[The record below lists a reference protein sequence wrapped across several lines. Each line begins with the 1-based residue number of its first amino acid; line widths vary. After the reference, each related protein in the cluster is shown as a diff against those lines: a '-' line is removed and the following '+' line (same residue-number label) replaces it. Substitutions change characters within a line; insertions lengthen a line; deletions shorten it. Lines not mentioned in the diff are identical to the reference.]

1 MTRRRCVQTL
11 SLPEESCLLGLSTP
25 GARFTTEQL
34 LFPRAQTP
42 HRTYFV
48 TSSRP
53 CVNKSRLRGRIG
65 NPVAVYTLRRVRL
78 PRIVVARVVRGQAP
92 MGGVRSFRISLRAK
106 TGSRILKAHCTA
118 HLRFES
124 WETEDFLAS
133 FKKLHNPPLSSTTL
147 LSGLL

>member
-53 CVNKSRLRGRIG
+53 CVNKSRLRGSYRQSCRCVHVTTG
-65 NPVAVYTLRRVRL
+65 TLTTDCRRSSGSWTGTNGRGSQL
-78 PRIVVARVVRGQAP
+78 PN
-92 MGGVRSFRISLRAK
+92 F
-106 TGSRILKAHCTA
+106 
-118 HLRFES
+118 
-124 WETEDFLAS
+124 
-133 FKKLHNPPLSSTTL
+133 
-147 LSGLL
+147 